1 MHFEIGEVIY
11 FFLTASFLV
20 LLSSSFYTFP
30 DMYFPLSSPR
40 TLHRDQRTLTLL
52 IFPHHVISNR
62 VVLVQ
67 ENNQELLSVQT
78 AMRWDS
84 KM

>member
-62 VVLVQ
+62 VVTEKQPRVA
-67 ENNQELLSVQT
+67 LS
-78 AMRWDS
+78 ADS
-84 KM
+84 NEMGF